1 MFLNFTV
8 TRYQSGKYLN
18 KIREIGSDYLR
29 RGFSVDLISILIFPI
44 DLLIQDE
51 YNITIFISFLAI
63 IKLVNN
69 IKKF

>member
-44 DLLIQDE
+44 DLLVQDE
-51 YNITIFISFLAI
+51 YNITIFISLLAI